1 MIRIVEREDDCYDEP
16 RCSNVS
22 MLCLFP
28 PLTKIESPRKS
39 ISYNKLHQRPLK
51 LTVFKLDGSSFGIE
65 VSKTGTVWDVKQA
78 VEAAFCHLPKK
89 GPGRVSWEH
98 VWGQFCLCH
107 EGQKLL
113 TDSECIRM
121 FGIKDG
127 DQLQFIHHASNLVRI
142 QSEREDSD
150 SDHKPVI
157 SNDNRG
163 GGKNGEKYDSNRMEI
178 VDDNRG
184 DDVISRREYRLTH
197 LFRGWFPYRKLTSS
211 NMRIQERRTNS
222 SRFSYNMLGGFKN
235 CLRPPSSNK
244 YVSHRQTWKGR

>member
-1 MIRIVEREDDCYDEP
+1 P

-127 DQLQFIHHASNLVRI
+127 DQ
-142 QSEREDSD
+142 DSCYD
-150 SDHKPVI
+150 VNPFCS